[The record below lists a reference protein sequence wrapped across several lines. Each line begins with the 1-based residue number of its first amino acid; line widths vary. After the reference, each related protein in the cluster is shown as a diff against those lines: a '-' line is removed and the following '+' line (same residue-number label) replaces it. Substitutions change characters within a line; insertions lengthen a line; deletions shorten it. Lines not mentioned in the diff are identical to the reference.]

1 MKFCTKCGNKLS
13 DSMKFCNKC
22 GAKVKSVDKD
32 TETNS
37 DTEDTK
43 DKKDIPNS
51 KNNIDKTIILDAPKI
66 KKEINTNINEN
77 IKNNFKPLHDS
88 NFNNKEEYLDASFDD
103 DLDENFNDD
112 ESYHNEDID
121 NFKHSNT
128 KKKILISIFTL
139 VAFVIIGTSI
149 YFLRSPLLYK
159 YYYNSALKSSSV
171 TEKLSYYNSALRYSK
186 NDDLLNS
193 IYTTLK
199 SDSDFVDNSSIL
211 TNLNTSE
218 KDNLMSKLY
227 VNKATVDFKNK
238 NYTDCDSDLDLATK
252 YGYNKENFSQYDD
265 LQKKLN
271 ESKNS
276 SSNDKVDN
284 IYSFTNENP
293 SKFSGNIYD
302 YPYDFIMPYSNSSYL
317 SASDLSKYNKSTLAL
332 MRNEIYARHGYVFNT
347 NPFKAYFNSKSWY
360 HPDSSF
366 KGDDSELNDYEVK
379 NVQTIKSVENSK

>member
-1 MKFCTKCGNKLS
+1 MKFCSKCGNKLS

-32 TETNS
+32 TENNS
-37 DTEDTK
+37 NPEDAK
-43 DKKDIPNS
+43 NISNIE
-51 KNNIDKTIILDAPKI
+51 NNIDKTIILDAPKI
-66 KKEINTNINEN
+66 KKEINTDINEN
-77 IKNNFKPLHDS
+77 IKNNLKPIHNS
-88 NFNNKEEYLDASFDD
+88 NFNNKEKCLDASFDD
-103 DLDENFNDD
+103 DLDDDLDENFND
-112 ESYHNEDID
+112 ESCNNENTD
-121 NFKHSNT
+121 NFKHS
-128 KKKILISIFTL
+128 
-139 VAFVIIGTSI
+139 
-149 YFLRSPLLYK
+149 
-159 YYYNSALKSSSV
+159 NSALKSSSV
-171 TEKLSYYNSALRYSK
+171 TEKLSYYNSALKYSK

-211 TNLNTSE
+211 TNLNKSE

-252 YGYNKENFSQYDD
+252 YGYKKENFSQYDD

-276 SSNDKVDN
+276 SNNDKVDN
-284 IYSFTNENP
+284 VYSFTNENP

-347 NPFKAYFNSKSWY
+347 NPFKEYFNSKSWY

-366 KGDDSELNDYEVK
+366 KGDDSELNDYEIK

>member
-32 TETNS
+32 TENNS
-37 DTEDTK
+37 DTE

-66 KKEINTNINEN
+66 KKEINTN
-77 IKNNFKPLHDS
+77 
-88 NFNNKEEYLDASFDD
+88 
-103 DLDENFNDD
+103 LDENFND

-171 TEKLSYYNSALRYSK
+171 TEKLSYYNSALKYSK

>member
-1 MKFCTKCGNKLS
+1 
-13 DSMKFCNKC
+13 
-22 GAKVKSVDKD
+22 
-32 TETNS
+32 
-37 DTEDTK
+37 
-43 DKKDIPNS
+43 
-51 KNNIDKTIILDAPKI
+51 
-66 KKEINTNINEN
+66 
-77 IKNNFKPLHDS
+77 
-88 NFNNKEEYLDASFDD
+88 
-103 DLDENFNDD
+103 
-112 ESYHNEDID
+112 
-121 NFKHSNT
+121 
-128 KKKILISIFTL
+128 
-139 VAFVIIGTSI
+139 
-149 YFLRSPLLYK
+149 
-159 YYYNSALKSSSV
+159 
-171 TEKLSYYNSALRYSK
+171 
-186 NDDLLNS
+186 
-193 IYTTLK
+193 
-199 SDSDFVDNSSIL
+199 
-211 TNLNTSE
+211 
-218 KDNLMSKLY
+218 MSKLY

-271 ESKNS
+271 ESKSS

>member
-1 MKFCTKCGNKLS
+1 MKFCAKCGNKLS

-22 GAKVKSVDKD
+22 GAKVKPVDKD
-32 TETNS
+32 TENNS
-37 DTEDTK
+37 NPEDA
-43 DKKDIPNS
+43 
-51 KNNIDKTIILDAPKI
+51 KNISNIENDIDKTIILDAPKI
-66 KKEINTNINEN
+66 KKEINTDINEN
-77 IKNNFKPLHDS
+77 IKNNLKPIHNS
-88 NFNNKEEYLDASFDD
+88 NFNNKEKCLDASFDD
-103 DLDENFNDD
+103 DLDENFND
-112 ESYHNEDID
+112 ESCNNENTD

-171 TEKLSYYNSALRYSK
+171 TEKLSYYNSALKYSK

-284 IYSFTNENP
+284 IYSFTNETP

>member
-1 MKFCTKCGNKLS
+1 MKFCNKCGNKLS

-22 GAKVKSVDKD
+22 GANLESLAKN
-32 TETNS
+32 TNNNS
-37 DTEDTK
+37 NTEDTK
-43 DKKDIPNS
+43 EFSNS

-66 KKEINTNINEN
+66 KKEINTNINKS
-77 IKNNFKPLHDS
+77 IKNNFKPLDNS
-88 NFNNKEEYLDASFDD
+88 TFFNKENYFDTSFDD
-103 DLDENFNDD
+103 DLDESLED
-112 ESYHNEDID
+112 ESYENEDT
-121 NFKHSNT
+121 NKFKPSNT

-139 VAFVIIGTSI
+139 VAFLIIGVSV
-149 YFLRSPLLYK
+149 YFLKSPLLYK
-159 YYYNSALKSSSV
+159 YYYDSALKSSSIN
-171 TEKLSYYNSALRYSK
+171 EKLSYYNNALRYSK
-186 NDDLLNS
+186 SDDLLNS

-227 VNKATVDFKNK
+227 VNKANVDFKNK
-238 NYTDCDSDLDLATK
+238 DYNDCASDLDQATK
-252 YGYNKENFSQYDD
+252 YGYNKKNFSKYDD
-265 LQKKLN
+265 LQKKLK
-271 ESKNS
+271 ESKAS
-276 SSNDKVDN
+276 SSNNKVDN
-284 IYSFTNENP
+284 IYSFKNENP

-302 YPYDFIMPYSNSSYL
+302 YPYDFIMPYSDCSYL

-332 MRNEIYARHGYVFNT
+332 IRNEIYARHGYVFNT